1 MSNYWCSHIVL
12 DPSDIERMFSNEDG
26 LSTFP
31 GSTEEL
37 SDESK
42 AELEQVKG
50 VLDQIPPREADFV
63 ELYFFQ
69 RIRQTTI
76 ASLFNISQPTVCY
89 RLQRAAARIR
99 YLLDMPNYDPWLME
113 QDLRGVLTDPKDI
126 QIMMGMV
133 ATTCQ
138 SEVAKE
144 LGVTQGFVRHRYF
157 RTIGRLQKMRGME
170 QYVRVFEHV
179 AANLN
184 ILKETHR
191 SKWSEPVIYV
201 VSEHPTVVEA
211 QPS

>member
-12 DPSDIERMFSNEDG
+12 DPADIERMFSNEDG
-26 LSTFP
+26 LSSYP
-31 GSTEEL
+31 GTTEEL

-42 AELEQVKG
+42 VELEQVKN

-69 RIRQTTI
+69 KIRQTTI

-89 RLQRAAARIR
+89 RLQRAASRIR

-113 QDLRGVLTDPKDI
+113 QDLRGVLTDPMDI
-126 QIMMGMV
+126 KIMTQMV
-133 ATTCQ
+133 ITTCQ
-138 SEVAKE
+138 SEVAKS

-157 RTIGRLQKMRGME
+157 RTIDRLKKMRGME
-170 QYVRVFEHV
+170 QYVHVFEHV

-191 SKWSEPVIYV
+191 SKWAEPVIYV
-201 VSEHPTVVEA
+201 VAENPTGV
-211 QPS
+211 SR

>member
-1 MSNYWCSHIVL
+1 
-12 DPSDIERMFSNEDG
+12 MFSNEDG
-26 LSTFP
+26 LSQFP
-31 GSTEEL
+31 STTEEL

-50 VLDQIPPREADFV
+50 VLEKIPPREADFV

-76 ASLFNISQPTVCY
+76 AELFNISQPTVCY

-133 ATTCQ
+133 STTCQ
-138 SEVAKE
+138 SEVAKG

-157 RTIGRLQKMRGME
+157 RSIERLKKMRGME

-179 AANLN
+179 AGNLN

-191 SKWSEPVIYV
+191 SKWAEPVIYV
-201 VSEHPTVVEA
+201 VAETPV
-211 QPS
+211 

>member
-26 LSTFP
+26 LSSFP

-37 SDESK
+37 SEESK
-42 AELEQVKG
+42 VELEQVKG

-89 RLQRAAARIR
+89 RLQRAASRIR

-126 QIMMGMV
+126 KIMIGMV

-157 RTIGRLQKMRGME
+157 RTIDRLKKMRGME

-191 SKWSEPVIYV
+191 SKWAEPVIYV
-201 VSEHPTVVEA
+201 VAENPA
-211 QPS
+211 QG